1 MLSRHAGNVLA
12 VMLDNVVLPNLDEL
26 DSDALKALIVEKHI
40 LVIEQH
46 AELVSNK
53 TEIDSLKLLI
63 LKLQRMQFGT
73 SSEKLARHVDQLQLR
88 LEDLETNRASQP
100 ASSIPAADRTP
111 RKPARR
117 PLPSDLPR
125 ETETLQPKENACP
138 DCGGRLSHLGDD
150 VCETLEFVPGRFK
163 VIRTVRPKLSCQ
175 GCDRIVQEP
184 APHRPIERGLA
195 GPGLLAHVI
204 VAKYCHH
211 LPLYRQSEIYAHE
224 GLELDRST
232 LADWVGGVSR
242 TMEPLVDAIRRYVLG
257 ATKLHGDDIQRRQ
270 RLAARRLGQRAARKR
285 QRFGL
290 HTRRIANRNIPRI
303 TWQGFAEHCK
313 PTDSPDSIDFM
324 RKVRS
329 VKPPVGRMSAA
340 SFMIF
345 MRRTPRRSPK
355 KLSNGSPCCTESKRR
370 FAVGL
375 LMSGN
380 KCAVQD
386 HGLCWN
392 RYMRGSRYR

>member
-100 ASSIPAADRTP
+100 ASSIPPADRIP

-163 VIRTVRPKLSCQ
+163 VIRTVRPKLS
-175 GCDRIVQEP
+175 
-184 APHRPIERGLA
+184 
-195 GPGLLAHVI
+195 
-204 VAKYCHH
+204 
-211 LPLYRQSEIYAHE
+211 
-224 GLELDRST
+224 
-232 LADWVGGVSR
+232 W
-242 TMEPLVDAIRRYVLG
+242 
-257 ATKLHGDDIQRRQ
+257 
-270 RLAARRLGQRAARKR
+270 
-285 QRFGL
+285 
-290 HTRRIANRNIPRI
+290 
-303 TWQGFAEHCK
+303 FA
-313 PTDSPDSIDFM
+313 
-324 RKVRS
+324 
-329 VKPPVGRMSAA
+329 
-340 SFMIF
+340 
-345 MRRTPRRSPK
+345 
-355 KLSNGSPCCTESKRR
+355 L
-370 FAVGL
+370 
-375 LMSGN
+375 
-380 KCAVQD
+380 
-386 HGLCWN
+386 
-392 RYMRGSRYR
+392 